1 MSDSLRVPIAK
12 VDLERRLFGG
22 WAYIARARDGS
33 QVVDHSGDVI
43 DTPEAWTALTDSFVE
58 YALDSRSGDLDHAE
72 FGAADLVEMFVSD
85 AEKRAALGLPEG
97 SLPDGVYVS
106 FKARTSPAGRRLWE
120 QVKSGAIRS
129 LSIVGDGWRESL
141 DGEPIEEDEE

>member
-1 MSDSLRVPIAK
+1 MDDHLTVPIAK

-22 WAYIARARDGS
+22 WAYIAHASDGS
-33 QVVDHSGDVI
+33 QVIDHSGDVI
-43 DTPEAWTALTDSFVE
+43 DTPECWDALSDAFVE
-58 YALDSRSGDLDHAE
+58 YALESRSGDLDHVE
-72 FGAADLVEMFVSD
+72 FGAADLVEMFISD

-106 FKARTSPAGRRLWE
+106 FKARRSPAGRRLWE
-120 QVKSGAIRS
+120 QVKSGQIRS

-141 DGEPIEEDEE
+141 DGQPVEDEDG